1 MLQQILDWLTSL
13 PGVAMYAVLA
23 LVAAIE
29 NVFPPFPADMV
40 VAFGGF
46 LAARAQR
53 SLVVT
58 FLVVW
63 LGNVSGA
70 MLMYAL
76 GRRYGAGPL
85 VARMGGGDAVRAQER
100 LQALYGRYGTLALFV
115 SRFLPGVRGFVPPL
129 AGAAKVPAPRTTL
142 VIALASAVWYG
153 GICYLAYRIG
163 NNWDALREAVT
174 DSGRW
179 IGIVAIVLAALGAA
193 AWLVHRRRRSAGDA

>member
-1 MLQQILDWLTSL
+1 MLQQILDWLAGL
-13 PGVAMYAVLA
+13 PGAAMYAVLG

-29 NVFPPFPADMV
+29 NVFPPFPADVV

-46 LAARAQR
+46 LAARAGR
-53 SLVVT
+53 SLLAT

-63 LGNVSGA
+63 IGNVAGA
-70 MLMYAL
+70 MLMYVL

-85 VARMGGGDAVRAQER
+85 IARMGAGDAVRAQER
-100 LQALYGRYGTLALFV
+100 LQALYGRYGTLAIFV

-129 AGAAKVPAPRTTL
+129 AGAARVPAPRTAI
-142 VIALASAVWYG
+142 VMALASAVWYG

-163 NNWDALREAVT
+163 NNWDALRDAVA

-179 IGIVAIVLAALGAA
+179 IGIVAIVLVGVGVA
-193 AWLVHRRRRSAGDA
+193 AWLVHRRRAGR

>member
-1 MLQQILDWLTSL
+1 MDWLVGL
-13 PGVAMYAVLA
+13 PGAAMYAVLG

-46 LAARAQR
+46 LAARADR
-53 SLVVT
+53 SLLLT

-63 LGNVSGA
+63 IGNVGGA

-85 VARMGGGDAVRAQER
+85 IARMGGGDAARAQER
-100 LQALYGRYGTLALFV
+100 LQTLYGRYGTLAIFV

-129 AGAAKVPAPRTTL
+129 TGAARVPAPRTIL
-142 VIALASAVWYG
+142 VMALASAVWYG

-163 NNWDALREAVT
+163 NNWEALREAVT

-179 IGIVAIVLAALGAA
+179 IGIVAICVAAVGAAL
-193 AWLVHRRRRSAGDA
+193 WYLHRRRAVR